1 MFVCEE
7 CGKVFFRN
15 DLLKNYMRVY
25 IGDKSFICEV
35 CGESFRELGYFRR
48 YMIRYIG
55 NVK

>member
-25 IGDKSFICEV
+25 IGDKLFICEV